1 LFLTLFEE
9 HCDAESFGAACS
21 MRVAAR
27 PVAGAACPIR
37 RRPLA
42 IFARWQPSVPPIQH
56 AAPPP
61 RVLVQHAGA
70 TRSAPPPN
78 RLKDQ
83 LGDQIGGSEWEPIKI
98 LLQRENSAYTP
109 NSQPRIATRVCQSHV
124 VIKDV
129 PTLGTKLQTIPKRKH
144 DSRSKGLSCPAG
156 YLADRPQPPGGPS
169 ARTRWTVRELRR
181 MSEK

>member
-1 LFLTLFEE
+1 MQRALEPLVPCASQLARSPEPLVPSAAGHSPSSRAGSHQSDPSNTLPPPP
-9 HCDAESFGAACS
+9 ACLS
-21 MRVAAR
+21 STPA
-27 PVAGAACPIR
+27 
-37 RRPLA
+37 LL
-42 IFARWQPSVPPIQH
+42 
-56 AAPPP
+56 APPP
-61 RVLVQHAGA
+61 
-70 TRSAPPPN
+70 PPD

-83 LGDQIGGSEWEPIKI
+83 LGDQIVGSEWEPIKI